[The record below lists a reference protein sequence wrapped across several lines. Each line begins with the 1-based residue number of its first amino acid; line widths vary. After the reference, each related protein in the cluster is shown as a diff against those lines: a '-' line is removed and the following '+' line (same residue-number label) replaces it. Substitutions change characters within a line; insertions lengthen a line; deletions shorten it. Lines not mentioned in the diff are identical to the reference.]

1 MNVHSTYIISL
12 FIQHMASSRKR
23 PRSRKQRI
31 QLGPTTDATPPYHL
45 QNVVATFYLG
55 IDRIDLRRLAQVY
68 PFVEYNP
75 SKFAAATVRIREPR
89 TTALIF
95 ASGKMVCTGAKTELA
110 ARLAS
115 RKYVR
120 VLQRFNVPVSFCDF
134 EIQNIVASAYIGRT
148 MRLME
153 LSQQFGP
160 YVSYEPDLF
169 PGLVFRTTNPKLVF
183 LIFRS
188 GKVVITGAK
197 SRKDIDNTFARLYHN
212 VLKNFFDV
220 EGSTRN
226 SSEYRSQ
233 TRLM

>member
-1 MNVHSTYIISL
+1 MERT
-12 FIQHMASSRKR
+12 KR
-23 PRSRKQRI
+23 PRGDDPSASKKRPKRGKQRI
-31 QLGPTTDATPPYHL
+31 QLEPTHDVTPPYHL
-45 QNVVATFYLG
+45 QNVVATFFLG
-55 IDRIDLRRLAQVY
+55 VDRIDLRRLAQVY

-95 ASGKMVCTGAKTELA
+95 ASGKMVCTGAKTEQA

-134 EIQNIVASAYIGRT
+134 EIQNIVASAYLGRT

-197 SRKDIDNTFARLYHN
+197 NRTDIDNTFGRLYHN
-212 VLKNFFDV
+212 VLKNFFDI

>member
-1 MNVHSTYIISL
+1 MERT
-12 FIQHMASSRKR
+12 KR
-23 PRSRKQRI
+23 PRRDDPSVSKKRPKRAKQRI
-31 QLGPTTDATPPYHL
+31 QLEPTHDVTPLYHL
-45 QNVVATFYLG
+45 QNVVATFFLG
-55 IDRIDLRRLAQVY
+55 VDRIDLRRLAQVY

-95 ASGKMVCTGAKTELA
+95 ASGKMVCTGAKTEQA

-134 EIQNIVASAYIGRT
+134 EIQNIVASAYLGRT

-197 SRKDIDNTFARLYHN
+197 NRTDIDNTFGRLYHN
-212 VLKNFFDV
+212 VLKNFFDI

>member
-1 MNVHSTYIISL
+1 
-12 FIQHMASSRKR
+12 MA
-23 PRSRKQRI
+23 RSRAKKQR
-31 QLGPTTDATPPYHL
+31 LELEPVDASTPEYRL

-95 ASGKMVCTGAKTELA
+95 ASGKMVCTGAKTEME

-120 VLQRFNVPVSFCDF
+120 VLQRFHVPVSFRDF
-134 EIQNIVASAYIGRT
+134 EIQNIVASTYLGRT

-153 LSQQFGP
+153 LSQQFGA

-197 SRKDIDNTFARLYHN
+197 SRKDIDNTYGRLYHN

-220 EGSTRN
+220 EGSTHN

-233 TRLM
+233 TRIM

>member
-1 MNVHSTYIISL
+1 MALRKRTRTG
-12 FIQHMASSRKR
+12 ASSSSRSKK
-23 PRSRKQRI
+23 PRYELAAVQ
-31 QLGPTTDATPPYHL
+31 GETPPYSL
-45 QNVVATFYLG
+45 QNVVATFFLG
-55 IDRIDLRRLAQVY
+55 IERIDLRRLAQVY

-75 SKFAAATVRIREPR
+75 SKFAAATLRVVEPR

-95 ASGKMVCTGAKTELA
+95 ASGKMVCTGAKTERE

-120 VLQRFNVPVSFCDF
+120 ILQRFNVPVAFCDF
-134 EIQNIVASAYIGRT
+134 EIQNIVASAYLGRT
-148 MRLME
+148 MRLQE
-153 LSQQFGP
+153 LSRAYGA

-197 SRKDIDNTFARLYHN
+197 KRAHIDVTFGRLYTS
-212 VLKNFFDV
+212 VLSKFFDT
-220 EGSTRN
+220 EGTTA
-226 SSEYRSQ
+226 SSSVYRQQ
-233 TRLM
+233 TRGS

>member
-1 MNVHSTYIISL
+1 
-12 FIQHMASSRKR
+12 
-23 PRSRKQRI
+23 
-31 QLGPTTDATPPYHL
+31 
-45 QNVVATFYLG
+45 
-55 IDRIDLRRLAQVY
+55 
-68 PFVEYNP
+68 
-75 SKFAAATVRIREPR
+75 
-89 TTALIF
+89 
-95 ASGKMVCTGAKTELA
+95 MVCTGAKTEQA

-134 EIQNIVASAYIGRT
+134 EIQNIVASAYLGRT

-197 SRKDIDNTFARLYHN
+197 NRADIDSTFGRLYHN

-220 EGSTRN
+220 EVVDAQLVGIPFSNASHVKNACTYAATARGSIFLTAVASNFPGGNHTAVCGVSGLRPPRHLLLQRVLLETVPGGIQ
-226 SSEYRSQ
+226 SSRGRRISTVIAPPIMPPVQ
-233 TRLM
+233 RLMSILSCSS

>member
-1 MNVHSTYIISL
+1 MERN
-12 FIQHMASSRKR
+12 KR
-23 PRSRKQRI
+23 PREDDPSVSKKRPRRGKQRI
-31 QLGPTTDATPPYHL
+31 QLEPTHAVTPPYHL
-45 QNVVATFYLG
+45 QNVVATFFLG
-55 IDRIDLRRLAQVY
+55 VDRIDLRRLAQVY

-95 ASGKMVCTGAKTELA
+95 ASGKMVCTGAKTEQA

-134 EIQNIVASAYIGRT
+134 EIQNIVASAYLGRT

-197 SRKDIDNTFARLYHN
+197 NRTDIDNTFGRLYHN
-212 VLKNFFDV
+212 VLKNFFDI

>member
-1 MNVHSTYIISL
+1 MERT
-12 FIQHMASSRKR
+12 KR
-23 PRSRKQRI
+23 PRGDDPSASKKRPKRGKQRI
-31 QLGPTTDATPPYHL
+31 QLEPTHDVTPLYHL
-45 QNVVATFYLG
+45 QNVVATFFLG
-55 IDRIDLRRLAQVY
+55 VDRIDLRRLAQVY

-95 ASGKMVCTGAKTELA
+95 ASGKMVCTGAKTEQA

-134 EIQNIVASAYIGRT
+134 EIQNIVASAYLGRT

-197 SRKDIDNTFARLYHN
+197 NRTDIDNTFGRLYHN
-212 VLKNFFDV
+212 VLKNFFDI